1 MQGSVR
7 ACGGPFDPRPAP
19 RNLCAL
25 YLRASA
31 SPSKSYARAP
41 HIRVNARRLRMLD
54 FAFVA
59 LGFALI
65 ALTGA
70 YAYGLLR
77 L

>member
-1 MQGSVR
+1 V
-7 ACGGPFDPRPAP
+7 A
-19 RNLCAL
+19 NLCAL
-25 YLRASA
+25 YLSASA

-41 HIRVNARRLRMLD
+41 HISGNRRFLMLD

-65 ALTGA
+65 ALTAA
-70 YAYGLLR
+70 YAYGLVR

>member
-1 MQGSVR
+1 MQGLR
-7 ACGGPFDPRPAP
+7 KGAAACVKRPAP

-25 YLRASA
+25 YLSA
-31 SPSKSYARAP
+31 SDPPWKSYACAP
-41 HIRVNARRLRMLD
+41 HIRGNARRLRMLD

-70 YAYGLLR
+70 YAYGLVR